1 MPLIIQ
7 VDDVFCWLGFIWGY
21 PPPIGVSNLA
31 HETPILPE
39 SQILVFPQTYLE
51 QDILSEAIDLAK
63 KSTGPSQQTATE
75 IHCSYN
81 LSV

>member
-1 MPLIIQ
+1 MMFF
-7 VDDVFCWLGFIWGY
+7 VDWDSSGDIH
-21 PPPIGVSNLA
+21 PPIGVSNLA
-31 HETPILPE
+31 HETPISPE

-81 LSV
+81 MSVKS